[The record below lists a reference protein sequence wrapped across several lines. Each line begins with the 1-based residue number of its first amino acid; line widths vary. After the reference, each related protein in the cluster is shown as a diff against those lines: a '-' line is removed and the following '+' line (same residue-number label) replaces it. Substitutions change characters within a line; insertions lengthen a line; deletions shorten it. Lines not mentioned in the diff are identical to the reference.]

1 MGKSKKAGT
10 AQRTKKGTA
19 AASSAAFSAGAA
31 GGFVGFAAFGGG
43 GGAGAASASASG
55 VTATGNAAAAAAG
68 TKSSAGRRRQRSP
81 PASEKTHIKA
91 AAFYGGT
98 DSNAGLLFRKLAKK
112 DTVTKVRALDDLVEL
127 LGDLSPIALE
137 QALPHVLYCYQQL
150 SLHNAHRVRE
160 RANAML
166 QAAVK
171 AVKAKAKGGKA

>member
-19 AASSAAFSAGAA
+19 AASSAAFTAGAA
-31 GGFVGFAAFGGG
+31 GGFVGFAAFGQ
-43 GGAGAASASASG
+43 GGAGAASVGTVAGAS
-55 VTATGNAAAAAAG
+55 AAAAG
-68 TKSSAGRRRQRSP
+68 GAGPKSSAGRRRQRSSQ
-81 PASEKTHIKA
+81 AAEKQNVKA

-98 DSNAGLLFRKLAKK
+98 DSNAALLFRKLAKK
-112 DTVTKVRALDDLVEL
+112 DTVTKVRALDDIVEL
-127 LGDLSPIALE
+127 LGGLGTIALE

-166 QAAVK
+166 WAAVRAIK
-171 AVKAKAKGGKA
+171 AQAKGGKA